1 VPASPLHIPRNI
13 IRRVPRPDL
22 PPSSTDHSG
31 PTQILVPNSDTSG
44 TQSQPQSQLRS
55 QPFSGSQSHRPAFPS
70 QLTQDFK
77 PGQTST
83 PAAVKQGQR
92 ASKLLPG
99 DQSESR
105 RNGDRA
111 SSPGFGFGSDDHQPS
126 GTSPDAQQAL
136 EASVIEAPATGV
148 DGVDGADIVAVLQGV
163 SSRVP
168 DEPSNESKRT
178 IAPSTSYARLIPH
191 VVSRATSPHPA
202 QPIAS
207 TSSVLLHDA
216 EAWKQ
221 PSFMSARK
229 GEGGAAKLNGKPS
242 EVHKRRRLSP
252 RSSSPLASQKRRKI
266 LVEQTIEH
274 QPRNED
280 EKSTSS
286 IQNKKRDC
294 TMESKKSSSI
304 QQLSLPRVSRDAS
317 QSQDASS
324 GPRQPGHKK
333 RKTRLLGYQV
343 DFYHL
348 PIEVDAP
355 NMLMNMR
362 HLRTILLRTGRIRTL
377 GDEVIREENI
387 YTEFD

>member
-1 VPASPLHIPRNI
+1 MM
-13 IRRVPRPDL
+13 RRVPRPGL
-22 PPSSTDHSG
+22 PPLPTDHSG

-44 TQSQPQSQLRS
+44 TQSQSQSRLRS
-55 QPFSGSQSHRPAFPS
+55 QPFSGSQSHRPVFPS

-83 PAAVKQGQR
+83 PAAVKQGR
-92 ASKLLPG
+92 RDSKLLSDGQPEGRLNG
-99 DQSESR
+99 DQ
-105 RNGDRA
+105 A
-111 SSPGFGFGSDDHQPS
+111 SSPGFGFGPDDHQPS

-148 DGVDGADIVAVLQGV
+148 DAVGGTDILQGV

-168 DEPSNESKRT
+168 DEPSNESKPT
-178 IAPSTSYARLIPH
+178 ITPSTSYPPLIPL

-221 PSFMSARK
+221 PSFMNARK
-229 GEGGAAKLNGKPS
+229 GEGGARELNEKPS
-242 EVHKRRRLSP
+242 EVHKRKRLSP
-252 RSSSPLASQKRRKI
+252 RSSSSLASQKRRKI
-266 LVEQTIEH
+266 LDEKMIEP
-274 QPRNED
+274 QPRNEG

-286 IQNKKRDC
+286 VQIKRRDYAV
-294 TMESKKSSSI
+294 ESKESPSI
-304 QQLSLPRVSRDAS
+304 LQLSLPRVSRDVS

-324 GPRQPGHKK
+324 GRRQPGHKK
-333 RKTRLLGYQV
+333 PKTRLLGYQV

-348 PIEVDAP
+348 PIKDTP

-362 HLRTILLRTGRIRTL
+362 HMRTILLRTGRIRTL
-377 GDEVIREENI
+377 GDEVIREGSI
-387 YTEFD
+387 YTKFD